1 MADYDYVVINGKK
14 RPVHILIAEQMLGRP
29 LEPDEV
35 VHHINGNKHDNDE
48 SNLKIMKRDEHSRL
62 HHTAARHGKET
73 RDKIAASSKG
83 RPGPNRCFNRE
94 QVREIAD
101 RLQSGER
108 MADLAKKYGVDKN
121 VIRNIC
127 IGKSYRDCLPELT
140 DEAFPLQQPRKSR
153 ISSQRKIPIPELG
166 EIRVEL
172 MAGEALSE
180 IAERHHLAAATIMNI
195 RDGETYKDIPW
206 PEEIDRFHLTGDLR
220 KLAAILLENP
230 MSEET
235 DEHTALRRDY
245 HLAPNLPAILML
257 RMVRRAVNGDGELG
271 LLLLLLAG
279 YDDLAE
285 KILMEESVLLST
297 LFQTGKNKTHGV
309 IP

>member
-62 HHTAARHGKET
+62 HHTEARHGKET

-101 RLQSGER
+101 RLQCGER

-195 RDGETYKDIPW
+195 RDGDTI
-206 PEEIDRFHLTGDLR
+206 RF
-220 KLAAILLENP
+220 AAC
-230 MSEET
+230 T
-235 DEHTALRRDY
+235 
-245 HLAPNLPAILML
+245 
-257 RMVRRAVNGDGELG
+257 
-271 LLLLLLAG
+271 AG
-279 YDDLAE
+279 YLSETADILTEKEIESLPVGAAVITPELARAQLALYRDMQ
-285 KILMEESVLLST
+285 KHMEEMRESVRNY
-297 LFQTGKNKTHGV
+297 K
-309 IP
+309 

>member
-1 MADYDYVVINGKK
+1 MQ
-14 RPVHILIAEQMLGRP
+14 RTF
-29 LEPDEV
+29 PD
-35 VHHINGNKHDNDE
+35 IPK
-48 SNLKIMKRDEHSRL
+48 LW
-62 HHTAARHGKET
+62 
-73 RDKIAASSKG
+73 
-83 RPGPNRCFNRE
+83 
-94 QVREIAD
+94 
-101 RLQSGER
+101 
-108 MADLAKKYGVDKN
+108 
-121 VIRNIC
+121 
-127 IGKSYRDCLPELT
+127 
-140 DEAFPLQQPRKSR
+140 KSR

-206 PEEIDRFHLTGDLR
+206 PEEIDRFHVTGDLR

-285 KILMEESVLLST
+285 KILMEESVLLSA
-297 LFQTGKNKTHGV
+297 LFHDR
-309 IP
+309 